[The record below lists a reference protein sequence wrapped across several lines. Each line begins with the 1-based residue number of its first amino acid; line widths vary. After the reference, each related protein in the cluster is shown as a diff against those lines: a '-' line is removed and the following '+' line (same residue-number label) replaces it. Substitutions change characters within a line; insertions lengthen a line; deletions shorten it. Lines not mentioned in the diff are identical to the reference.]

1 MAIIAVKK
9 YCIKNGVKYG
19 PYPKDPEQFYLY
31 KVWKENNRVKQRYL
45 GRGTK
50 SERSTIELKVAKQ
63 IGTPSK

>member
-9 YCIKNGVKYG
+9 YRVVKGKRYG
-19 PYPKDPEQFYLY
+19 PYPKAVDQFYLY
-31 KVWKENNRVKQRYL
+31 EVYREGQQVKQRYL

-50 SERSTIELKVAKQ
+50 AERSTIELKVAKQ